1 MDEQKKEV
9 SAQAQPETAEPMQT
23 DEINE
28 QTVQIEQAEVE
39 MAAESAA
46 EAERTAQPEG
56 TEPQASASELEA
68 EPENAPAE
76 EAASAPVQ
84 TELSQAQAELQAVAD
99 QTASVQEELPEEP
112 ERVTVVDVRFRNNAK
127 TYFFDP
133 GELRPGLG
141 AHVIIETARGDE
153 FGICAGMRHEVKASE
168 IVPPLRKVL
177 RLATAQDERINR
189 DNQEKEKRA
198 FEVCQQKIADH
209 KLDMQLV
216 SAEVAFDGS
225 KILFFFTAEGR
236 VDFRELVKDLASSFR
251 TRIEL
256 RQIGVR
262 DKAKMVGGLGVCGRP
277 FCCKEFLDDF
287 QPVSIKMAK
296 TQNLSLNPTKISGTC
311 GRLMCCL
318 KYEQEAYEDLLK
330 TAPKNESFVDTP
342 DGRGTV
348 TEVNLLRQCVKVRM
362 EESPDTI
369 GCYKNCDICVL
380 RSGKARKNDPPIPK
394 DLAPISS
401 KPRKLQPKEEGL
413 FEPLP
418 ELIYPDQVSEF
429 DQKSAFGA
437 QSDLLS
443 GRDIPLTPEVPEQ
456 PEPGDKAA
464 EEEAAAREL
473 KVRRKQ
479 ERRVNP
485 PRSRRRSPTSSRV
498 SRSAKSGRTTR
509 SRAPRARIKSAS
521 RRARSSRRISLRE
534 KSRREPQTVTRPSAR
549 AAAAIAE
556 TSPQTARR
564 RPRSRVNKNK
574 SLPKNGRALFL
585 PGGLSCAPQKIP
597 NLRRGRLCTSPV
609 SLRTLGERAL
619 TDRRSQSG
627 ER

>member
-1 MDEQKKEV
+1 MDEQTKEV
-9 SAQAQPETAEPMQT
+9 SAQVQPEAADTVQAE
-23 DEINE
+23 EINE
-28 QTVQIEQAEVE
+28 QTAQTEQ
-39 MAAESAA
+39 AA
-46 EAERTAQPEG
+46 EAEQAVQPEQAEAPAQAAEPEEAQPE
-56 TEPQASASELEA
+56 EPAQ
-68 EPENAPAE
+68 EPA
-76 EAASAPVQ
+76 Q
-84 TELSQAQAELQAVAD
+84 TELSRAQAELQAVAS
-99 QTASVQEELPEEP
+99 QTASAQEDAPEEP
-112 ERVTVVDVRFRNNAK
+112 ARVTVVDVRFRNNAK

-380 RSGKARKNDPPIPK
+380 RSGKARKNDPPIPE

-401 KPRKLQPKEEGL
+401 KPRKVQPKEEDA

-429 DQKSAFGA
+429 DQQSAFGA
-437 QSDLLS
+437 QNELLS
-443 GRDIPLTPEVPEQ
+443 GRDIPLTPEEPVRADADDKPAGQSRRRRRGRGRGKGADGAPDARQQSDKPAERPAEKPEKSAE
-456 PEPGDKAA
+456 PRREKRPGDTKPRPPRQNPERKPQGDKQAA
-464 EEEAAAREL
+464 EKTQGERPEAAA
-473 KVRRKQ
+473 
-479 ERRVNP
+479 NP
-485 PRSRRRSPTSSRV
+485 DAPKRPRRRRYRGNKP
-498 SRSAKSGRTTR
+498 AGG
-509 SRAPRARIKSAS
+509 A
-521 RRARSSRRISLRE
+521 
-534 KSRREPQTVTRPSAR
+534 PQT
-549 AAAAIAE
+549 
-556 TSPQTARR
+556 
-564 RPRSRVNKNK
+564 
-574 SLPKNGRALFL
+574 PK
-585 PGGLSCAPQKIP
+585 Q
-597 NLRRGRLCTSPV
+597 
-609 SLRTLGERAL
+609 GE
-619 TDRRSQSG
+619 
-627 ER
+627 